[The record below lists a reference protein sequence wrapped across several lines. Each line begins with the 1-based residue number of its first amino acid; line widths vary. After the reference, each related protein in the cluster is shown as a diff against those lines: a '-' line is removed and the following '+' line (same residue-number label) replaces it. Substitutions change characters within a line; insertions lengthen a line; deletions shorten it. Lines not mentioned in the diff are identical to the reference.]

1 MPKLDMNSL
10 TENGSLVVLVGVE
23 LMLDNGACLGVVV
36 AVRNHVV
43 ACGDLSLLEGLLEDV
58 DVRVVL

>member
-1 MPKLDMNSL
+1 MPKLDMNLL
-10 TENGSLVVLVGVE
+10 TENGSLIVLVGVE

-36 AVRNHVV
+36 AVRNYVV
-43 ACGDLSLLEGLLEDV
+43 ACGDLSLLEGLLENV